1 MHKFYKARLKRGDTN
16 VDDEA
21 RLLIKTGRSAQLL
34 TGRKEVQV
42 LRHIPVLEGNP
53 LETRCLEILECALV
67 LTVPG

>member
-1 MHKFYKARLKRGDTN
+1 MHKFYKARLKREDTN
-16 VDDEA
+16 VNEA